1 MYLYLFSYIQDKG
14 YEPDSVLNFV
24 TSAGSGFTDLTA
36 GVFVLFS
43 YIQDKGYE
51 PDAVLNYVTSVGSGF
66 TDSTADVFVFIF
78 LYSG

>member
-1 MYLYLFSYIQDKG
+1 MNQMLFSTMSHQWGVGSLIQQLMYLY
-14 YEPDSVLNFV
+14 
-24 TSAGSGFTDLTA
+24 
-36 GVFVLFS
+36 LFS

-66 TDSTADVFVFIF
+66 TDSTADVFVFVF